1 MANHRRERQI
11 AEILVRHGMD
21 YLVGVLGLDRW
32 VSLER
37 RVRGRVPAGGRP
49 TPAEDLRLALEE
61 LGPTFIKLGQILST
75 RADLLPQDYQ
85 DQLIKLQ
92 DAGPRIPPEV
102 VQETIDRELQDVA
115 SSAFRSFDSEPLA
128 EASIGQAHAATLQ
141 DGTEVVV
148 KIRRPGVVET
158 IEQDLEIVRNL
169 AARAARRWETATRYD
184 AVGLAEEFADA
195 LRSQLDYLREGRNA
209 DRFAANFAG
218 DDDVQIPRVFWE
230 LTTSCV
236 ITLERLR
243 GMKLNDVPALDAAG
257 VDRRALAER
266 SADVTAKM
274 VFKDGFFH
282 ADPHPGNFFVQ
293 STGRI
298 GIVDFGLV
306 GVLDDRLRDRLGKLL
321 AAFVRERPEQ
331 LADALLALGTS
342 AGPVDRA
349 QLSRDLDDLLRR
361 YVGRGLGEIALGQ
374 VLGDMFGIV
383 RRHRLRVPPD
393 LALLVGTLAVSE
405 GIMAQVDPDFQY
417 SEALAPYARRQVLAQ
432 LSPAAV
438 GRRLEQIA
446 LDFEELAVDFPGQLH
461 RVLDV
466 LASGGLEVHVRT
478 AELEPLLARAERL
491 GNRIAR
497 SVLLA
502 AVIDGL
508 AELAAADRARGR
520 SWPTPRV
527 PTVLAAVAAAGGYGA
542 LRRAVRH
549 RRPTLGDR

>member
-1 MANHRRERQI
+1 M
-11 AEILVRHGMD
+11 
-21 YLVGVLGLDRW
+21 
-32 VSLER
+32 
-37 RVRGRVPAGGRP
+37 
-49 TPAEDLRLALEE
+49 
-61 LGPTFIKLGQILST
+61 
-75 RADLLPQDYQ
+75 
-85 DQLIKLQ
+85 
-92 DAGPRIPPEV
+92 
-102 VQETIDRELQDVA
+102 
-115 SSAFRSFDSEPLA
+115 
-128 EASIGQAHAATLQ
+128 
-141 DGTEVVV
+141 

-158 IEQDLEIVRNL
+158 VEQDLEIVRNL
-169 AARAARRWETATRYD
+169 AARATRRWEVAKRYD
-184 AVGLAEEFADA
+184 AVGLAAEFAEA
-195 LRSQLDYLREGRNA
+195 LRGQLDYLREGRNA
-209 DRFAANFAG
+209 DQFASNFAG

-236 ITLERLR
+236 ITLERVR
-243 GMKLNDVPALDAAG
+243 GMKINDVPALDAAG
-257 VDRRALAER
+257 LDRHALAER
-266 SADVTAKM
+266 SAGITAKM

-282 ADPHPGNFFVQ
+282 ADPQPGNFFVQ

-321 AAFVRERPEQ
+321 AAFVRQRPEQ

-349 QLSRDLDDLLRR
+349 QLSRDLDYLMRR
-361 YVGRGLGEIALGQ
+361 YVGRGLGEIALSQ
-374 VLGDMFGIV
+374 VLGDMFAIV

-405 GIMAQVDPDFQY
+405 GVMAQVDPEFQY
-417 SEALAPYARRQVLAQ
+417 SDALAPYARRQVLAQ

-438 GRRLEQIA
+438 GRRVEQIA

-466 LASGGLEVHVRT
+466 LGSGGLEVHVRA

-508 AELAAADRARGR
+508 AEIAAADRARGR
-520 SWPTPRV
+520 SWTAPRV

-542 LRRAVRH
+542 LRRAARR
-549 RRPTLGDR
+549 RRPAWGDREP

>member
-1 MANHRRERQI
+1 
-11 AEILVRHGMD
+11 MD

-37 RVRGRVPAGGRP
+37 RALGRAPAAGRV

-75 RADLLPQDYQ
+75 RADVLPQEYQ
-85 DQLIKLQ
+85 DELIKLQ
-92 DAGPRIPPEV
+92 DTGPRIPPED
-102 VQETIDRELQDVA
+102 VQEAIERELPDSA
-115 SSAFRSFDSEPLA
+115 SSAFASFDPEPLA

-141 DGTEVVV
+141 DGTEVVM

-158 IEQDLEIVRNL
+158 VEQDLEIVRNL
-169 AARAARRWETATRYD
+169 AARATRRWEVARRYD
-184 AVGLAEEFADA
+184 AVGLAAEFAEA
-195 LRSQLDYLREGRNA
+195 LRGQLDYLHEGRNA
-209 DRFAANFAG
+209 DQFASNFAG

-236 ITLERLR
+236 ITLERVR
-243 GMKLNDVPALDAAG
+243 GMKINDVPALDAAG
-257 VDRRALAER
+257 LDRHALAER
-266 SADVTAKM
+266 SAGITAKM

-282 ADPHPGNFFVQ
+282 ADPQPGNFFVQ

-321 AAFVRERPEQ
+321 AAFVRQRPEQ

-349 QLSRDLDDLLRR
+349 RLSRDLDYLMRR
-361 YVGRGLGEIALGQ
+361 YVGRGLGEIALSQ
-374 VLGDMFGIV
+374 VLGDMFAIV

-405 GIMAQVDPDFQY
+405 GVMAQVDPEFQY
-417 SEALAPYARRQVLAQ
+417 SDALAPYARRQLLAQ

-438 GRRLEQIA
+438 GRRVEQIA

-466 LASGGLEVHVRT
+466 LGSGGLEVHVRA

-508 AELAAADRARGR
+508 AEIAAADRARGR
-520 SWPTPRV
+520 SWPAPRV

-542 LRRAVRH
+542 LRRAARR
-549 RRPTLGDR
+549 RRPAWGDREP